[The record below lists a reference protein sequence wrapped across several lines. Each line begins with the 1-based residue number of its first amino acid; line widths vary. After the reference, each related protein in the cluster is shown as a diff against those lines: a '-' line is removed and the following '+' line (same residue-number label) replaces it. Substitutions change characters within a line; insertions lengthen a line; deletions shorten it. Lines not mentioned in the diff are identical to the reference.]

1 MDNLAL
7 DAKMALQAG
16 MSYGRW
22 KATKPVT
29 KEKEKLMD
37 VSGMIKRECKN
48 CGTVFYTRRHNKT
61 YCTEVCRLD
70 RDRKAQNEKYRRLHG
85 KD

>member
-29 KEKEKLMD
+29 KEKEKLTD

-48 CGTVFYTRRHNKT
+48 CGTVFYTRRNNKT
-61 YCTEVCRLD
+61 ANECARSAPKIDEIKCRIF
-70 RDRKAQNEKYRRLHG
+70 RITPQR
-85 KD
+85 